1 MPIKNRETL
10 TGHFNV
16 FKPNIMDALTLY
28 KKNILKLSLFTIP
41 QVYIFFYL
49 FFSVT
54 EGYNVVVNL
63 YGLIALNI
71 AISLT
76 FIYNNHLLIKSD
88 THRYATYL
96 PIQNKNYTQG
106 FSFGLQHLTIAII
119 VFGALDVIAGN
130 QLLDLLAIKR
140 EGLVITT
147 PWHDVIV
154 LFSYILAINTA
165 FFSFLPSVFAN
176 MMYTFKDT
184 SIKKSLL
191 FASRMVFRERELL
204 FFHTLIYGALLLL
217 SIIIFY
223 INSMIL
229 IVIYFGIFVI
239 PFIICLN
246 YVSSR
251 QVVGSIEE
259 AKVKRLKDV

>member
-16 FKPNIMDALTLY
+16 FRLNIVEALHLY
-28 KKNILKLSLFTIP
+28 KNNVLKLSLFTIP

-54 EGYNVVVNL
+54 EGQNVVANL
-63 YGLIALNI
+63 YGLVALNI

-76 FIYNNHLLIKSD
+76 FIYNKHILIKSD
-88 THRYATYL
+88 PHPYAYYL
-96 PIQNKNYTQG
+96 PIQAKNYTQG
-106 FSFGLQHLTIAII
+106 FTYGLQHLILAVV
-119 VFGALDVIAGN
+119 VFGTLDVIAGN
-130 QLLDLLAIKR
+130 QLLDVLAQSR
-140 EGLVITT
+140 EEVLIST

-154 LFSYILAINTA
+154 LFSYIVAINIA

-176 MMYTFKDT
+176 MLYTFKDI
-184 SIKKSLL
+184 SMKKSLL
-191 FASRMVFRERELL
+191 FASRMVFREREPL
-204 FFHTLIYGALLLL
+204 FFYTLIYGALLLL
-217 SIIIFY
+217 SIVLFY
-223 INSMIL
+223 IDSIVL
-229 IVIYFGIFVI
+229 ITIYFGIFVI

-251 QVVGSIEE
+251 QAVGGIEE
-259 AKVKRLKDV
+259 TKAKRLKDV